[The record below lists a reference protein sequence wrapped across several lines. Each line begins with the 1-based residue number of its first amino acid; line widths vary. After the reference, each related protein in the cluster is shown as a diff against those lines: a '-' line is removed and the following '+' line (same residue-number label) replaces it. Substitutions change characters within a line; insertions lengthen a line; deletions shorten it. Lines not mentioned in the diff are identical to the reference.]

1 MPNEFGS
8 NQTARRA
15 FTRIPVH
22 IAAEVTPDEGETLT
36 TTVHDLSF
44 NGVSVEL
51 RGAPMARG
59 TEAEI
64 TLLLESGSDEIRLP
78 GHGQVVWSSPEVT
91 AFSFSAL
98 DGDVYEHFERL
109 VLLNAPDPEKLESEL
124 HDHEDEQPPLRKPQH
139 D

>member
-1 MPNEFGS
+1 MSNNNGS
-8 NQTARRA
+8 RDPARRA

-22 IAAEVTPDEGETLT
+22 IAAEVTPDDGETLS

-51 RGAPMARG
+51 QGAPMPRG

-64 TLLLESGSDEIRLP
+64 TLLLESGADEIRLP
-78 GHGQVVWSSPEVT
+78 GHGRVVWSSPEVT

-109 VLLNAPDPEKLESEL
+109 VLLNAPDPEKLEGEL
-124 HDHEDEQPPLRKPQH
+124 HDHEDDQPPLRKPLH